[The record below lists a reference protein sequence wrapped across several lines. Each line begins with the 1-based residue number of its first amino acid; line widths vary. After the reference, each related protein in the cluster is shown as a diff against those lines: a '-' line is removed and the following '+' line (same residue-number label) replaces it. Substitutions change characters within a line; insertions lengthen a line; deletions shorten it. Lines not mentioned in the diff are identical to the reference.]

1 MSEQINSLPMR
12 SSKIGAALR
21 DLREGFASIHI
32 WPMLALQEIR
42 QRYRRSLLGPLWLTI
57 SMGAMLG
64 AMGPIYASLLKQ
76 PLGTYFAY
84 LAVSFVSWSLVANLI
99 NESCS
104 AFIVA
109 EGYIKDT
116 KLPLSVHALRCVW
129 RNLIVFAHNFLIV
142 LLVVLWYRP
151 GDSSRYLLFP
161 LGLLAMAA
169 NGLWL
174 AILFGLIGA
183 RFRDIPQTVATLVQ
197 VAFFVTPV
205 MWRVDMLG
213 QNRWIAEMN
222 PLYHLLEVVREP
234 LLGTPPSALSWKV
247 VLTITVMGY
256 LITLSFFSRFRGRIA
271 YWV

>member
-1 MSEQINSLPMR
+1 MR
-12 SSKIGAALR
+12 RSKIGAALR
-21 DLREGFASIHI
+21 DLREGFGSIHI

-42 QRYRRSLLGPLWLTI
+42 QRYRRSMLGPLWLTI

-64 AMGPIYASLLKQ
+64 AMGPIYAKLLNQ
-76 PLGTYFAY
+76 RIGSYFAY

-99 NESCS
+99 NESCN
-104 AFIVA
+104 AFIMA

-116 KLPLSVHALRCVW
+116 KLPLSIHALRCVW

-142 LLVVLWYRP
+142 VLVLVWYRP
-151 GDSSRYLLFP
+151 GDTVLYLLFP

-174 AILFGLIGA
+174 AILFGLLGA

-205 MWRVDMLG
+205 MWKVEMLG
-213 QNRWIAEMN
+213 ENRWIAQVN

-234 LLGTPPSALSWKV
+234 LLGTAPSALSWKI
-247 VLTITVMGY
+247 VLVITAAGC
-256 LITLSFFSRFRGRIA
+256 LITFGFFSRFRGRLA

>member
-1 MSEQINSLPMR
+1 MPR
-12 SSKIGAALR
+12 SKLGAALY
-21 DLREGFASIHI
+21 DLREGFASVHI

-42 QRYRRSLLGPLWLTI
+42 QRYRRSMLGPLWLTI
-57 SMGAMLG
+57 SMGAMLA
-64 AMGPIYASLLKQ
+64 AMGPIYAKLLNQ
-76 PLGTYFAY
+76 RLGNYFAY
-84 LAVSFVSWSLVANLI
+84 LAVSLVSWSLVANLV
-99 NESCS
+99 NESCG
-104 AFIVA
+104 AFILA

-151 GDSSRYLLFP
+151 GDTKLYLLFP

-174 AILFGLIGA
+174 AVLFGLLGA

-205 MWRVDMLG
+205 MWKVEMLG
-213 QNRWIAEMN
+213 DNRWIAQIN

-234 LLGTPPSALSWKV
+234 LLGTHPSVLSWEI
-247 VLTITVMGY
+247 VLVITALGS
-256 LITLSFFSRFRGRIA
+256 LITLWVFSRFRGRIA